1 MARKKIREY
10 DAKRLLAW
18 HLKRLKG
25 IHIPVQ
31 VAQVVDGGPSLAQL
45 AKPTVD
51 TEDHV
56 TESVSETPVLQNGFG
71 DHLFEEWNNDKS
83 WLMES
88 KLVVKP
94 DMLFGKRG
102 KSNLV
107 KLNLNLDEASEIIES
122 LLGSSLEVEGIK
134 GRVTHFIVEPFVEHD
149 AEYYFSVQS
158 CREGNLVSFGCCGGV
173 EIEQN
178 WDKVKQ
184 VTIPAGEDPTGLD
197 TILANQ
203 DLSFQVREQLE
214 QFIKGCYLVFEDLDM
229 TLLEMNPLTL
239 NDRNHV
245 IPLDMRCELDTYA
258 MFKNQKKWLD
268 IEFPESWGAQFTD
281 EEHFIRSLDEK
292 SGASLKLSL
301 IHPKGHIW
309 TMVAGGGAS
318 VIYADTV
325 VDLGMGDELAN
336 YAEYSGNPK
345 EEETYLFAR
354 TILDLATR
362 YPDGKKRAL
371 LVGGGIA
378 NFTDIAAT
386 FAGIIQALK
395 DFHGKLQVAKLKVF
409 VRRGGPNYETGLR
422 LMEELG
428 EELDIPIEVYGPD
441 SNMTCIVQK
450 AIDWIRD

>member
-10 DAKRLLAW
+10 DAKRLLTW
-18 HLKRLKG
+18 HLKRLQG

-31 VAQVVDGGPSLAQL
+31 VIQVTYGGPSLTEL
-45 AKPTVD
+45 ADMSSDFENNQTQVD
-51 TEDHV
+51 G
-56 TESVSETPVLQNGFG
+56 ETTLQENGFG
-71 DHLFEEWNNDKS
+71 DQHLDVWSKDKS
-83 WLMES
+83 WLLEN

-107 KLNLNLDEASEIIES
+107 KLNLSLEEASKAIEN
-122 LLGSSLEVEGIK
+122 LIGSSLEVEGIR
-134 GRVTHFIVEPFVEHD
+134 GRITHFIVEPFVEHD
-149 AEYYFSVQS
+149 AEYYFSIQS
-158 CREGNLVSFGCCGGV
+158 CREGNLVSFGCCGGID
-173 EIEQN
+173 IEKH

-184 VTIPAGEDPTGLD
+184 VVIPAGESPIVLD
-197 TILANQ
+197 TLLANQ
-203 DLSFQVREQLE
+203 DISRQIREQLE

-229 TLLEMNPLTL
+229 TFLEMNPLTL

-258 MFKNQKKWLD
+258 VFKNQKKWLK
-268 IEFPESWGAQFTD
+268 IEFPESWGSQFTD
-281 EEHFIRSLDEK
+281 EEQFIRSLDEK
-292 SGASLKLSL
+292 SGASLKLTL

-371 LVGGGIA
+371 LVGGGVA

-428 EELDIPIEVYGPD
+428 DELDIPIEVYGPD
-441 SNMTCIVQK
+441 SNMTCIVQQ
-450 AIDWIRD
+450 AIDWIKG

>member
-18 HLKRLKG
+18 NLKRLQG
-25 IHIPVQ
+25 IRVPIQ
-31 VAQVVDGGPSLAQL
+31 VAQVTYGGPSLSQL
-45 AKPTVD
+45 V
-51 TEDHV
+51 
-56 TESVSETPVLQNGFG
+56 ESTCDNNESKEELVELPVHQNGFG
-71 DHLFEEWNNDKS
+71 DSQIEWWDKDKS
-83 WLMES
+83 WLLEN

-107 KLNLNLDEASEIIES
+107 KLNLSLDEASKTIES
-122 LLGSSLEVEGIK
+122 LLGASLEVGGIT

-149 AEYYFSVQS
+149 AEFYFAIQS
-158 CREGNLVSFGCCGGV
+158 CREGNLVSFGCCGGID
-173 EIEQN
+173 IEEN
-178 WDKVKQ
+178 WNKVKQ
-184 VTIPAGEDPTGLD
+184 MVVPAGEALTDID
-197 TILANQ
+197 TLFIEQ
-203 DLSFQVREQLE
+203 DIDAGVLE
-214 QFIKGCYLVFEDLDM
+214 RLEEFIRGCYMVFEDLDM
-229 TLLEMNPLTL
+229 TFLEMNPLTL
-239 NDRNHV
+239 NDNNQV

-268 IEFPESWGAQFTD
+268 IEFPESWGAQFT
-281 EEHFIRSLDEK
+281 EEERFVRSLDEK

-309 TMVAGGGAS
+309 TMVAGSGAS

-371 LVGGGIA
+371 LVGGGVA

-395 DFHGKLQVAKLKVF
+395 DFHGKLQLAKMKVF

-428 EELDIPIEVYGPD
+428 EELEIPIEVYGPD
-441 SNMTCIVQK
+441 SNMTCIVK
-450 AIDWIRD
+450 EAIEWIKS